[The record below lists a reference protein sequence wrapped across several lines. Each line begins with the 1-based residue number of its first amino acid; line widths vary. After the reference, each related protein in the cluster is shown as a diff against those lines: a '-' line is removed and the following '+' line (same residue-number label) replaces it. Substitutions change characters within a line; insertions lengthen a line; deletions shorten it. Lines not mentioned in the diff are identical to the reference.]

1 MSELVTTSQKFSQ
14 IREVLEKRQGDIAKA
29 IPRGIDA
36 QRFTRVA
43 LSNFQIKPQLLDCTP
58 ASVFTAIMQ
67 AAAWG
72 LELDPVLGHAYLVP
86 YKQQC
91 QLLLGYRGMLALARR
106 SGDIANFIPGVVHQ
120 KDTFTYKRVG
130 LRGNGMLGTILDHLE
145 YDGPDDPGPVV
156 ATYIVMITKDGSE
169 QIDVMFRRDI
179 DKVRSRSRAK
189 DSGPWV
195 TDFEPMALKSV
206 VRRASKFWPLE
217 TSVAAAINQDE
228 LIDLGIETPVMP
240 ALEAGEPEP
249 AVPAQKSLNA
259 LIDKPR
265 VAPEATPV
273 EMPAAKVEEPA
284 AEVKPAAEEVKPVA
298 DRPMTPAE
306 YNERMAFLQQQIRD
320 IILHQAKPPEPA
332 EVPLP
337 EKDAT
342 NEDLDREIAAHEKRL
357 EEERRA
363 AVTAEEQAR
372 ARSKRDQ
379 ASAHEMPRAHREA
392 AKKPAQPEPAAQP
405 SMIEREPGQEG

>member
-130 LRGNGMLGTILDHLE
+130 LRGNGTLGTILDHLE

-240 ALEAGEPEP
+240 ALEAGEPE
-249 AVPAQKSLNA
+249 AVEKPQKSLEA

-265 VAPEATPV
+265 VQPEGTVPPQATQQHV
-273 EMPAAKVEEPA
+273 DAAKEMPTQRQTPTSGELTDAEYNARMAELQEQMRQIIAQQAKPSS
-284 AEVKPAAEEVKPVA
+284 KPAAEPK
-298 DRPMTPAE
+298 
-306 YNERMAFLQQQIRD
+306 
-320 IILHQAKPPEPA
+320 
-332 EVPLP
+332 LP
-337 EKDAT
+337 EKDVT

-392 AKKPAQPEPAAQP
+392 AKKPAQPEAAAQP

>member
-14 IREVLEKRQGDIAKA
+14 IRDVLEKRQGDIAKA

-130 LRGNGMLGTILDHLE
+130 LRGNGTLGTILDHLE

-284 AEVKPAAEEVKPVA
+284 VEVKPAAEEVK
-298 DRPMTPAE
+298 
-306 YNERMAFLQQQIRD
+306 ERMKFLQQQMQE
-320 IILHQAKPPEPA
+320 IIAQHAKTAPFTLQGPSLPAKEP
-332 EVPLP
+332 
-337 EKDAT
+337 T
-342 NEDLDREIAAHEKRL
+342 NEDLDREIAAHEKQL